1 MAFHLGCLR
10 ALNSLG
16 LLDQVKAVSTVSGG
30 SVIGTAW
37 AMHDGDFRS
46 FELKIRSVLQ
56 SGLVKPAI
64 RNLFSV
70 LGLKVLGSFFIAA
83 TFSILLLLLR
93 LVGRMIA
100 FFIPI
105 LKPMSGW
112 LGTLRSPWRRAY
124 TRSSLLESAMCDVMF
139 GKVSL
144 RDLSAKPFR
153 LIINATELR
162 TGSAFRYS
170 PVHSG
175 SWRWGELINNDI
187 PLAHAVAVSAAYP
200 LFLPAFDE
208 VHQFKKKGKTSE
220 HRVLL
225 TDGGVY
231 DNLGL
236 GVFWPGRSPEVSL
249 NVVKVETIICCSA
262 GYGLKLDEPHSF
274 LPARLMSAIGTIFE
288 RTQNHSMARLHEMK
302 EAGAISSFILP
313 HLGQQDSS
321 LPDRPDDLVP
331 REEVHAYPTDFN
343 GMSDHWIDRLSLRGE
358 QLTLLAA
365 RHHFKANATTEQ
377 QPQASLETK

>member
-10 ALNSLG
+10 ALNTLG

-37 AMHDGDFRS
+37 AMHDGDFKS
-46 FELKIRSVLQ
+46 FEHKIRTVLQ
-56 SGLVKPAI
+56 SGFVKAAI
-64 RNLFSV
+64 RNLFSA
-70 LGLKVLGSFFIAA
+70 LGLKVVGSFLIAA
-83 TFSILLLLLR
+83 ILSTLLLLLR
-93 LVGRMIA
+93 LVGRVMA
-100 FFIPI
+100 FFIPA
-105 LKPMSGW
+105 LKPLSRW
-112 LGTLRSPWRRAY
+112 LSALRSPWRRAY
-124 TRSSLLESAMCDVMF
+124 TRSSLLAAAMTDLIF
-139 GKVSL
+139 GETSL
-144 RDLSAKPFR
+144 QDLSAKPFR

-175 SWRWGELINNDI
+175 SWRWGELVSNDM

-208 VHQFKKKGKTSE
+208 VHRFQKKGKTSE

-249 NVVKVETIICCSA
+249 NVVKVESIICCTA

-274 LPARLMSAIGTIFE
+274 LPARLMSAVGTIFE

-302 EAGAISSFILP
+302 DAGVIKSFILP

-321 LPDRPDDLVP
+321 LPDRPVDLVP

-343 GMSDHWIDRLSLRGE
+343 GMSGHWIDRLSLRGE
-358 QLTLLAA
+358 QLTKLLA
-365 RHHFKANATTEQ
+365 RHYFKETATTEQ